1 LRLVN
6 KIPAGALQL
15 VVFIGVVIAIIL
27 ASFVTLA
34 YVNMK
39 FSKQTNL
46 LIDTVDYAKLGIQI
60 GLVEDY
66 PIRDTIPLSFEDTG
80 LENLK
85 LYKNSWGIYETLTT
99 VSSIKKN
106 KIINH
111 AFIGSTFKKNNRT
124 GLYLADDQQPLV
136 VVGNTY
142 ISGKNYLPKQGIKP
156 GIISGVR
163 YYDNQLA
170 YGKTSESEQRL
181 PTLSFNI
188 TSEIYRLRN
197 VLNEIDAAFIESFS
211 SSLSLKNSFKENL
224 KILYSTE
231 AITLENASLIGH
243 IVIFSDTKITVNES
257 SSLHDVILVAPKIEI
272 QSNFKGNLQAIASE
286 NISLGDNTI
295 LKYPSA
301 LVLYN
306 ENVNNSEVK
315 ERNVVLSKNTQING
329 QIIVVLPKNKLTKY
343 EPQLKLNNN
352 TIVNGEVYCNQNVEH
367 LGTVNGSLY
376 AKRFISKQA
385 GSVYINHI
393 YNGRID
399 AKGLSADYVGLN
411 FEKPSGKKIMKWGY

>member
-1 LRLVN
+1 MRLLY

-15 VVFIGVVIAIIL
+15 VVFIGIVIAIIL

-46 LIDTVDYAKLGIQI
+46 LIDTVDYANLGIQI

-66 PIRDTIPLSFEDTG
+66 PIRDTITLSFEDNA

-111 AFIGSTFKKNNRT
+111 AFIGSTFNKNNRT

-156 GIISGVR
+156 GTISGVR
-163 YYDNQLA
+163 YYGNQLV

-188 TSEIYRLRN
+188 TSEILRLRN
-197 VLNEIDAAFIESFS
+197 VLNEKDAASIESFPYG
-211 SSLSLKNSFKENL
+211 LTVKNSFKENL
-224 KILYSTE
+224 KILYNTE
-231 AITLENASLIGH
+231 AITLDNVSLFGQVI
-243 IVIFSDTKITVNES
+243 IFSDTKITVNES
-257 SSLHDVILVAPKIEI
+257 SSLIDVILVAPEIEI

-286 NISLGDNTI
+286 NISLGENTM

-306 ENVNNSEVK
+306 ETINTSEVK
-315 ERNVVLSKNTQING
+315 ERNVVLSKNTEING
-329 QIIVVLPKNKLTKY
+329 QIIVVLPRNKLTKF
-343 EPQLKLNNN
+343 EPQLKLDNN

-367 LGTVNGSLY
+367 LGTINGSLY

-399 AKGLSADYVGLN
+399 AKALSADYVGLN
-411 FEKPSGKKIMKWGY
+411 FEQPSGKKIMKWGY

>member
-1 LRLVN
+1 MRLLY

-15 VVFIGVVIAIIL
+15 VVFIGIVIAIIL

-46 LIDTVDYAKLGIQI
+46 LIDTVDYANLGIQI

-66 PIRDTIPLSFEDTG
+66 PIRDTITLSFEDNA

-111 AFIGSTFKKNNRT
+111 AFIGSTFNKNNRT

-156 GIISGVR
+156 GTISGVR
-163 YYDNQLA
+163 YYGNQLV

-188 TSEIYRLRN
+188 TSEILRLRN
-197 VLNEIDAAFIESFS
+197 VLNEKDAASIESFPYG
-211 SSLSLKNSFKENL
+211 LTVKNSFKENL
-224 KILYSTE
+224 KILYNTE
-231 AITLENASLIGH
+231 AITLDNVSLFGQVI
-243 IVIFSDTKITVNES
+243 IFSDTKITVNES
-257 SSLHDVILVAPKIEI
+257 SSLIDVILVAPEIEI

-286 NISLGDNTI
+286 NISLGENTM

-306 ENVNNSEVK
+306 ETINTSEVK
-315 ERNVVLSKNTQING
+315 ERNVVLSKNTEING
-329 QIIVVLPKNKLTKY
+329 QIIVVLPRNKLTKF
-343 EPQLKLNNN
+343 EPQLKLDNN

-367 LGTVNGSLY
+367 LGTINGSLY

-385 GSVYINHI
+385 GSVYINDI

-399 AKGLSADYVGLN
+399 AKALSADYVGLN
-411 FEKPSGKKIMKWGY
+411 FEQPSGKKIMKWGY